1 MNGEQ
6 RNLVIG
12 FIMGILLVVSVAG
25 LIFLPNITLWDK
37 LANAGRIVFLLLMMI
52 VMALFWVA
60 SED

>member
-6 RNLVIG
+6 RNLVFG
-12 FIMGILLVVSVAG
+12 VIMGILIAVNVAG

-37 LANAGRIVFLLLMMI
+37 LASVGRIVFLVLMAF
-52 VMALFWVA
+52 VLTLFFI